1 VQDLGNIFSGLIG
14 QVLGSAPVQ
23 IGSRL
28 VVAYLAILWLAS
40 AFWVFRDARR
50 RTKDL
55 ISPYVAAGGVVALT
69 PFLFPLGVI
78 AYRVV
83 RPPETITERA
93 ARDLESYVLAASVDH
108 TRCRSCGRTVE
119 ETWMRCPACGADLA
133 VACPAC
139 GGRVEFDW
147 SVCAWC
153 AHDLDP
159 LGDAATMPAPIVPI
173 DVPAAMADLGAAPPV
188 TDEEVEE
195 PLSERPVAAAAA
207 IPPADAGSRRPAPRA
222 RRGAI
227 PGWDPRVVLPPTAA
241 PATRGAATSR
251 GNEPVASPSSGTS
264 AMDETEVGVPVIDPD
279 APGAAAR
286 TWTTTTAK
294 DRKRPASS
302 SPSSRTER
310 RKQRVTVPPEL
321 ERRRSR

>member
-1 VQDLGNIFSGLIG
+1 MQDIGQIFGDVIG
-14 QVLGSAPVQ
+14 QVLGSPPVQ
-23 IGSRL
+23 IGARL
-28 VVAYLAILWLAS
+28 IVGYLGILWLAS

-108 TRCRSCGRTVE
+108 TRCRSCARSVDD
-119 ETWMRCPACGADLA
+119 TWLRCPACGADLA
-133 VACPAC
+133 AACPAC

-153 AHDLDP
+153 AHDLEP
-159 LGDAATMPAPIVPI
+159 LGDAATMPAQVVPI
-173 DVPAAMADLGAAPPV
+173 DVPAAVADLGAAS
-188 TDEEVEE
+188 
-195 PLSERPVAAAAA
+195 LAAADELDGLPNDDPAA
-207 IPPADAGSRRPAPRA
+207 WTEPRP
-222 RRGAI
+222 GAI
-227 PGWDPRVVLPPTAA
+227 PGWDPTLVV
-241 PATRGAATSR
+241 PATPGVAAAAEPPGAQI
-251 GNEPVASPSSGTS
+251 GPEPPGDDASIPS
-264 AMDETEVGVPVIDPD
+264 EVGVPVFDPL
-279 APGAAAR
+279 APGAVAAA
-286 TWTTTTAK
+286 WTTTRDA
-294 DRKRPASS
+294 DERDERS
-302 SPSSRTER
+302 SPSTSASSRGPRVDRRTEP
-310 RKQRVTVPPEL
+310 VMVPPEA